1 MKIKILAVFVL
12 LITLTNTAFAENSTI
27 IVTPA
32 QTITT
37 ARKNSL
43 SEGDYVDFKIIEGAG
58 KFQKG
63 SIVTGI
69 VTSLEENGFAG
80 KEANVLIEN
89 FKCNE
94 EPVYGEIYLHGNVH
108 KKLNDFVDSSF
119 SGFPI
124 WMRGGEVVAR
134 PGEQEFLLKIRKN

>member
-27 IVTPA
+27 TVTPA

-80 KEANVLIEN
+80 KEANVFMVKFTFTETFI
-89 FKCNE
+89 
-94 EPVYGEIYLHGNVH
+94 
-108 KKLNDFVDSSF
+108 
-119 SGFPI
+119 
-124 WMRGGEVVAR
+124 
-134 PGEQEFLLKIRKN
+134 KN

>member
-27 IVTPA
+27 TVTPA

-58 KFQKG
+58 KFH
-63 SIVTGI
+63 
-69 VTSLEENGFAG
+69 AM
-80 KEANVLIEN
+80 
-89 FKCNE
+89 
-94 EPVYGEIYLHGNVH
+94 
-108 KKLNDFVDSSF
+108 KKTALQAKKR
-119 SGFPI
+119 
-124 WMRGGEVVAR
+124 MC
-134 PGEQEFLLKIRKN
+134 

>member
-1 MKIKILAVFVL
+1 MNIKILAAFAL
-12 LITLTNTAFAENSTI
+12 LILLTNTAFAENSTLK
-27 IVTPA
+27 VTPA

-43 SEGDYVDFKIIEGAG
+43 SEGDYVDFRIIEGAG

-63 SIVTGI
+63 SIVTGV
-69 VTSLEENGFAG
+69 VTSIEENGFAG

-94 EPVYGEIYLHGNVH
+94 EQVYGEIYLHGNVH
-108 KKLNDFVDSSF
+108 KKLNEFVDSSF

-134 PGEQEFLLKIRKN
+134 PGKQEFLLKIRKN

>member
-1 MKIKILAVFVL
+1 MNIKILAAFAL
-12 LITLTNTAFAENSTI
+12 LILLTNTAFAENSTLK
-27 IVTPA
+27 VTPA

-43 SEGDYVDFKIIEGAG
+43 SEGDYVDFRIIEGAG

-63 SIVTGI
+63 SIVTGV
-69 VTSLEENGFAG
+69 VTSIEENGFAG

-94 EPVYGEIYLHGNVH
+94 EQVYGEIYLHGNVH
-108 KKLNDFVDSSF
+108 KKLNEFVDSSF

-134 PGEQEFLLKIRKN
+134 PGEQEFLLKIREN

>member
-1 MKIKILAVFVL
+1 MNIKILAAFAL
-12 LITLTNTAFAENSTI
+12 LILLANTAFAGNSTLK
-27 IVTPA
+27 VTPA

-43 SEGDYVDFKIIEGAG
+43 SEGDYVDFRITEGAG

-63 SIVTGI
+63 SIVTGV
-69 VTSLEENGFAG
+69 VTSIEENGFAG

-94 EPVYGEIYLHGNVH
+94 EQIYGEIYLKGNVH

-119 SGFPI
+119 SDFPI
-124 WMRGGEVVAR
+124 LMRGGEVVAR
-134 PGEQEFLLKIRKN
+134 PGEQEFLLKIREN

>member
-1 MKIKILAVFVL
+1 MNIKILAAFAL
-12 LITLTNTAFAENSTI
+12 LILLTNTAFAENSTLK
-27 IVTPA
+27 VTPA

-43 SEGDYVDFKIIEGAG
+43 SEGDYVDFRIIEGAG

-63 SIVTGI
+63 SIVTGV
-69 VTSLEENGFAG
+69 VTSIDENGFAG

-94 EPVYGEIYLHGNVH
+94 EQVYGEIYLHGNVH

-134 PGEQEFLLKIRKN
+134 PGEQEFLLKIREN

>member
-89 FKCNE
+89 F
-94 EPVYGEIYLHGNVH
+94 
-108 KKLNDFVDSSF
+108 
-119 SGFPI
+119 
-124 WMRGGEVVAR
+124 
-134 PGEQEFLLKIRKN
+134 

>member
-1 MKIKILAVFVL
+1 M
-12 LITLTNTAFAENSTI
+12 
-27 IVTPA
+27 
-32 QTITT
+32 
-37 ARKNSL
+37 RKNSL